1 MTLPTTIF
9 LPSHLVITVPMN
21 LSVSITLLYVRMLV
35 LNLVE
40 NVCVY
45 ERTSDIKLV
54 NISLSLFSIYP
65 SESIRFFQ
73 SSMSALYITSL
84 ESTSYLYILKILL
97 SLLYVNVYSLSNP
110 RSILCFDTSSLRLL
124 LASSIDSTSTISISL
139 ICPLPAPRCSYTKR

>member
-1 MTLPTTIF
+1 
-9 LPSHLVITVPMN
+9 MN
-21 LSVSITLLYVRMLV
+21 LNVSITLLYVRMLV
-35 LNLVE
+35 LNFVE

-54 NISLSLFSIYP
+54 NNSLSLFSIYP
-65 SESIRFFQ
+65 SVSICLFQ
-73 SSMSALYITSL
+73 SSISALYITSL

-97 SLLYVNVYSLSNP
+97 SLLYVNVYSRSNP

-139 ICPLPAPRCSYTKR
+139 ICPLPAPRC

>member
-1 MTLPTTIF
+1 MTLPTIIF
-9 LPSHLVITVPMN
+9 LPSLLVITVPMN
-21 LSVSITLLYVRMLV
+21 LNVSITLLYVRMLV
-35 LNLVE
+35 LNFVE

-54 NISLSLFSIYP
+54 NNSLSLFSIYP
-65 SESIRFFQ
+65 SVSICLFQ
-73 SSMSALYITSL
+73 SSISALYITSL

-97 SLLYVNVYSLSNP
+97 SLLYVNVYSRSNP

-139 ICPLPAPRCSYTKR
+139 ICPLPAPRC